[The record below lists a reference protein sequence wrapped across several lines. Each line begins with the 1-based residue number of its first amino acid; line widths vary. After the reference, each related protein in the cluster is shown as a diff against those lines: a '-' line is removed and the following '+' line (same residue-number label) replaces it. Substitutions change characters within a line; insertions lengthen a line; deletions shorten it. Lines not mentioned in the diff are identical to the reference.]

1 VSAIIKKKLS
11 VIVESGTAARTA
23 GMRFDVASAALPG
36 MICGVRTAPKGKF
49 RQLLRE
55 QGVLL
60 GLIALM
66 FLIYFVQVGVGVR
79 WYYRLMAVPG
89 EIIESLERVRAG
101 EAAAAD
107 WLEFGTLVSCAFL
120 HAGIDHVAL
129 NMIFLWV
136 FGALM
141 VELIGWRWMLGIFFA
156 TAAAGSAT
164 HVAMNH
170 ESFIPLVGASGGV
183 LGLEGAYL
191 GLASR
196 WRLPDPHVWPL
207 ARPIPP
213 GQLAF
218 FAVLGVALNYF
229 AIFGGQVSAT
239 AFGAHVGGFTMGLL
253 ITGLIAPRP
262 RTAQVR

>member
-1 VSAIIKKKLS
+1 
-11 VIVESGTAARTA
+11 
-23 GMRFDVASAALPG
+23 
-36 MICGVRTAPKGKF
+36 MIEPVKIATKGKV

-66 FLIYFVQVGVGVR
+66 FVIYFVQAGAGER

-89 EIIESLERVRAG
+89 EIIGSLGRVRAG

-129 NMIFLWV
+129 NMLFLWV
-136 FGALM
+136 FGALI

-164 HVAMNH
+164 HVAMNQD
-170 ESFIPLVGASGGV
+170 EFIPLLGASGGV
-183 LGLEGAYL
+183 LGFEGAYL

-213 GQLAF
+213 GHLAL
-218 FAVLGVALNYF
+218 FAVFGVALDYF
-229 AIFGGQVSAT
+229 AIFGGEVSAT
-239 AFGAHVGGFTMGLL
+239 AFGAHVGGFTAGLL
-253 ITGLIAPRP
+253 IAGLIAPRP
-262 RTAQVR
+262 RMARVR